1 MLGAPF
7 SLIGHSATPVAFAF
21 SEGQCMQL
29 YAEVV
34 SRLSAAVD
42 RYFRM
47 LLYSIL
53 QDLGSS
59 YHPDLVLSQYSVR

>member
-1 MLGAPF
+1 
-7 SLIGHSATPVAFAF
+7 
-21 SEGQCMQL
+21 MQL

-59 YHPDLVLSQYSVR
+59 YCT